1 MKRALVVGGTG
12 PTGPH
17 LLQGLL
23 DRGYETSIFHRGT
36 HEPPDLP
43 EVEHIHGDPH
53 FEETIAEALDGKDFD
68 IVVAMYGRLRFIAD
82 YFANRCERFLAVGG
96 TPVYRGLMNP
106 EDNQPYGLKIPT
118 SELAPLMTEASDSQA
133 TKFGNLIYKTER
145 HVLDLGESG
154 VYNTSY
160 FRYPA
165 IYGPRQPNPT
175 DWSVIKRV
183 LDGRTHMILP
193 DSGLMIGSRCA
204 ARNAAQHILLAI
216 DQPENSKNQVYNC
229 VDQDQFS
236 MRQWME
242 MVSTFAGRKLEVFSV
257 PKEIGASAEPLTR
270 LMDPANHCLLD
281 GSKAQRELGY
291 VDFVPARKAIEQD
304 VNWYLANPI
313 TAEEYPNY
321 PDPFNYK
328 AEDRLMAAYTRGLA
342 AIKEAVPFEK
352 PKYYHSYAHPKKP
365 GQGPD
370 HRGR

>member
-17 LLQGLL
+17 ILQGLL

-36 HEPPDLP
+36 HEPPGLP

-53 FEETIAEALDGKDFD
+53 FEETIAEALDDHEFD
-68 IVVAMYGRLRFIAD
+68 LVIAMYGRLRFIAD
-82 YFANRCERFLAVGG
+82 YFAHRCERFLAVGG
-96 TPVYRGLMNP
+96 IPVYRGLMNP
-106 EDNQPYGLKIPT
+106 EDNHPFGLKLLT
-118 SELAPLMTEASDSQA
+118 SETAPLMTEAGDSRSS
-133 TKFGNLIYKTER
+133 KFGNLIYQTER
-145 HVLDLGESG
+145 HVLDLGKNGAFNS
-154 VYNTSY
+154 SY

-175 DWSVIKRV
+175 DWSIIKRV

-193 DSGLMIGSRCA
+193 ENGLMITTRCA
-204 ARNAAQHILLAI
+204 APNAAHYLLLAI

-229 VDQDQFS
+229 VDDDQYT
-236 MRQWME
+236 MRQWVE
-242 MVSTFAGRKLEVFSV
+242 LVSSAAGRTLVMFSM
-257 PKEIGASAEPLTR
+257 PKEIGAPTETLTR
-270 LMDPANHCLLD
+270 LMDVSNHCFLD
-281 GSKAQRELGY
+281 GSKARQELGY
-291 VDFVPARKAIEQD
+291 RDFVSAKDAIKEH
-304 VNWYLANPI
+304 VAWYLNNPI
-313 TAEEYPNY
+313 TKEEFPNF
-321 PDPFNYK
+321 PDPFNYA

-342 AIKEAVPFEK
+342 AIIEEVPFEQ